1 MERKSAYAAFRILAA
16 FPPEALLLEEG
27 KMNIPGE
34 MITNNKL
41 GMIILSRIL
50 IRSIFENY
58 NYPCCLLVYC
68 S

>member
-16 FPPEALLLEEG
+16 FPPEALLLEER
-27 KMNIPGE
+27 MNSLEVIA
-34 MITNNKL
+34 INNKL

-58 NYPCCLLVYC
+58 NYPCC
-68 S
+68 